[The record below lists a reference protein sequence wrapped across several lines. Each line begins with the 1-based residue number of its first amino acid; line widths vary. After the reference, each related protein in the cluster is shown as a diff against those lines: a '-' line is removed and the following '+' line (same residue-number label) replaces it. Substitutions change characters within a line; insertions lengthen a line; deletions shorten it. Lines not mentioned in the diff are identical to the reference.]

1 VLSWLSIHRI
11 PATKRAGISRRK
23 PRLVLPSETAPINI
37 GSMSSDAIEDAGDAF
52 PLRGAHRPVGDTL
65 EIAAGGNAAQV
76 RPKARTRRPR
86 PTFDDGSVT
95 RVFKFP
101 SKAYPRSSYYVTS
114 TEIIIRIKKARKK
127 WKVVVPK
134 KRVVAY
140 RTNRWFAKPRWVEIE
155 LSYTQASKLGLVE
168 PRTPSKEVTSGISA
182 PQQVARDPIVDSDH
196 TVAGG
201 SASEP
206 EPDSTSTWQT
216 LFELH
221 PNVDQPGRLL
231 STDDVDFVSDD
242 DHLEDDDALL
252 RSLPPDGSHVP
263 SIHMLPMGDDNV
275 CSRQSTSAVAAARPR
290 TGRVAPRGSIFLLIA
305 SSASVL
311 VCIAAAWITFS
322 GFSTTPMTVDLP
334 CTRPEQS
341 FPCTQTIVTGAI
353 GNVDQPQWPEPRPS
367 AAFTTHTS
375 SEGTSAIEQLQ
386 LRTPQLPKT
395 ATAPTEREDGSGNV
409 GNRVDNERERTGTA
423 NTAGESNPSLT
434 ATTPKTSL
442 LPQNVSADRHDC
454 RELRAASQS
463 INIPFAYASSS
474 LNQAILPALESFAMR
489 LRSCPST
496 KVIIEGHTDSDGRA
510 AWNQL
515 LSVHRAEAV
524 LAHLVRAG
532 VQSSQLSA
540 IGFGQSRP
548 LAPNVST
555 KNKRSNRR
563 AALVVDVPR

>member
-1 VLSWLSIHRI
+1 
-11 PATKRAGISRRK
+11 
-23 PRLVLPSETAPINI
+23 
-37 GSMSSDAIEDAGDAF
+37 MSADAIEDAGDAL
-52 PLRGAHRPVGDTL
+52 PLHGADRLVRDTP
-65 EIAAGGNAAQV
+65 EVATGGKAAQV
-76 RPKARTRRPR
+76 RPKARMKRPR

-114 TEIIIRIKKARKK
+114 TEIIIRIKKGRKK

-134 KRVVAY
+134 KRVAAY

-168 PRTPSKEVTSGISA
+168 PRTSSKEVTSGISA
-182 PQQVARDPIVDSDH
+182 AQQVVKHPIVDGDH
-196 TVAGG
+196 TIAGG
-201 SASEP
+201 SALEP
-206 EPDSTSTWQT
+206 EPDSTSTWRT
-216 LFELH
+216 LSELH

-231 STDDVDFVSDD
+231 STDDVDFD

-252 RSLPPDGSHVP
+252 RSLPHDGSHVP
-263 SIHMLPMGDDNV
+263 SIHASPVGDDNA
-275 CSRQSTSAVAAARPR
+275 CSMQSTSAVPARPR
-290 TGRVAPRGSIFLLIA
+290 TDRVAPRASAFLLIA
-305 SSASVL
+305 SSALVL
-311 VCIAAAWITFS
+311 IGIAAAWIAFN
-322 GFSTTPMTVDLP
+322 GFSTTPMTVNLP

-341 FPCTQTIVTGAI
+341 SPCTQTIVTGAI
-353 GNVDQPQWPEPRPS
+353 GNTDQPQWPEPRPS
-367 AAFTTHTS
+367 AAFTTHAS
-375 SEGTSAIEQLQ
+375 SEATSAIEQLQ
-386 LRTPQLPKT
+386 LSTPQLPKT
-395 ATAPTEREDGSGNV
+395 ATAPTERDDGSGNV
-409 GNRVDNERERTGTA
+409 GNPVDNERERTVTA
-423 NTAGESNPSLT
+423 TTAGEGKPLPA
-434 ATTPKTSL
+434 ATTPKTLL
-442 LPQNVSADRHDC
+442 LPQNVPANRHDC
-454 RELRAASQS
+454 RELRDASQS

-510 AWNQL
+510 AWNQS
-515 LSVHRAEAV
+515 LSVHRAKAV
-524 LAHLVRAG
+524 LEHLVRAG
-532 VQSSQLSA
+532 VQPSQLSA